1 MSYEL
6 SVLRALVRIVR
17 NGNVP
22 PDTDALCRA
31 AGGSHDDVRAAL
43 ARLVAGGLVDR
54 TPRRIAPT
62 MTGLCV
68 AVASA
73 ASRRRRAKPL
83 RRRLL
88 APARRHAA

>member
-1 MSYEL
+1 MSYDL
-6 SVLRALVRIVR
+6 SVLRALVRLVR
-17 NGNVP
+17 SGNVP
-22 PDTDALCRA
+22 ETDALCRA

-62 MTGLCV
+62 MSGLCV

-73 ASRRRRAKPL
+73 AARRRRAKPL
-83 RRRLL
+83 RRRVP
-88 APARRHAA
+88 AARRHAA